1 MLTFWIIAAIVLLG
15 IELLTP
21 GFLVLFFAVSAVFAA
36 ITSLFTDNVII
47 QSAVFV
53 LTAFMM
59 IPFGRPLL
67 QKYFKVNREVK
78 PSTIDALVGRKAYV
92 TKDIRPNEMGLVK
105 FEGQIWTARAA
116 SDDEI
121 KVGET
126 VKIVSVEGA
135 KVVVTKYI

>member
-1 MLTFWIIAAIVLLG
+1 MDPIIVVVIIIAVVSV
-15 IELLTP
+15 
-21 GFLVLFFAVSAVFAA
+21 FLSRSIKRVS
-36 ITSLFTDNVII
+36 
-47 QSAVFV
+47 
-53 LTAFMM
+53 
-59 IPFGRPLL
+59 
-67 QKYFKVNREVK
+67 
-78 PSTIDALVGRKAYV
+78 PSKKEALVGRKAYV

-105 FEGQIWTARAA
+105 FEGQIWTAGAA